1 MKRIAFLLAL
11 IMLLAMC
18 FVGCNNTENIH
29 QNDDTTVNTT
39 DVQPNSEPHS
49 NNDEHYLCIE
59 NDYTTGKKYAVWA
72 LKTFELS
79 LSDKTNTCYLETAT
93 FGEYAWIFDVRA
105 KGIILYKLS
114 ASGEMEVY
122 ENIYPE
128 DIGFTEMTS
137 AFPSFYDEDNGFL
150 FFWRDN
156 YYDSDWPVR
165 FLKTTDGGKTWEMRE
180 PENPVTSLGSRN
192 YPEMAKFVSENV
204 GVLSYRFHNGISDC
218 GLTYVTTDGG
228 TTWKMIDS
236 LPYPDEIVRED
247 TYSELVDFYKPQYSD
262 EYHLDVKV
270 RSGKRDVTYLLHFQ
284 SYDLEEWILG
294 Y

>member
-1 MKRIAFLLAL
+1 MKRIAFLLTL
-11 IMLLAMC
+11 VMLLATC
-18 FVGCNNTENIH
+18 FIGCNNTENIH

-128 DIGFTEMTS
+128 DIGFTEMTF
-137 AFPSFYDEDNGFL
+137 AFASFYNETNGCL
-150 FFWRDN
+150 FFWRDDC
-156 YYDSDWPVR
+156 YVSGWPIR
-165 FLKTTDGGKTWEMRE
+165 FLKTNDGGKTWNLYEPENAPTTSCEKQYPNFAKFLLGNVGIVSYRYYTISDLCARTYLTFDGGKTWEHISQLE
-180 PENPVTSLGSRN
+180 YSQE
-192 YPEMAKFVSENV
+192 
-204 GVLSYRFHNGISDC
+204 LSD
-218 GLTYVTTDGG
+218 YV
-228 TTWKMIDS
+228 
-236 LPYPDEIVRED
+236 
-247 TYSELVDFYKPQYSD
+247 YSE
-262 EYHLDVKV
+262 VKDLYYTS
-270 RSGKRDVTYLLHFQ
+270 SGYI
-284 SYDLEEWILG
+284 LEVEISNGKLG
-294 Y
+294 TKDIVYYISQNLKLWELFSNN